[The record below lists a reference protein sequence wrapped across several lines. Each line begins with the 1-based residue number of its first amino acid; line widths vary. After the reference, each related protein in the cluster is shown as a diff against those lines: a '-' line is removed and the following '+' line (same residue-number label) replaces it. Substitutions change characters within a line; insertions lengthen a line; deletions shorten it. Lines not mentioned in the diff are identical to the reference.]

1 MKSAFVQL
9 SHTHTHTYTHTHTH
23 TNTDSHTHQMGVG
36 ISIKFMKRIGG
47 KKRTLKM
54 TLDEYRYLLKS
65 FSMSEYVT
73 YKINLDNVIRL
84 DYNG

>member
-1 MKSAFVQL
+1 
-9 SHTHTHTYTHTHTH
+9 
-23 TNTDSHTHQMGVG
+23 MGVG